1 MLYAVHARADVF
13 TGAETVDV
21 WIPLHCF
28 DAVGLVI
35 WPVKIVPEMTY
46 YVLSGMLSLY
56 TTTISYLR
64 GGWSHLEPP
73 SAEANHRSRPNAQ
86 TTTTTTDT
94 PKIQVGVSDTPQFWS
109 TL

>member
-35 WPVKIVPEMTY
+35 WPVKIVPEMTC
-46 YVLSGMLSLY
+46 YVLSGTLSLY
-56 TTTISYLR
+56 TTTGARGMEMSGITVITHQFDQPVNTPFYLY
-64 GGWSHLEPP
+64 
-73 SAEANHRSRPNAQ
+73 
-86 TTTTTTDT
+86 
-94 PKIQVGVSDTPQFWS
+94 
-109 TL
+109 